1 MQKKILLWF
10 DVEDYLTLESDDAL
24 LALLTMLEESGVR
37 ATLKFCTRKMEA
49 LHRRGRVDILE
60 KLANHE
66 FSFHTTDHSIHPLP
80 TEYLDQMDFR
90 SGAKAFHDREK
101 PGFDRLS
108 DLCGQNLTSYGQPG
122 FAWAP
127 HVFPALRKWGV
138 QTYLDAHDIVGID
151 GQPFWY
157 GGVLCLSKLNNL
169 SHLVKDGSQGAMI
182 RAFDQMNTACQD
194 TVFFSIYDHPT
205 EFSSSVF
212 WDEVN
217 FQHGRNPFTYQPA
230 PLRTL
235 EERDGLID
243 QYRAFIAHTRAQA
256 DVEYVTA
263 LESLRYEHQRQVP
276 ITADMLD
283 GAVKAMGS
291 TEADYCRLGGA
302 YVCPSELLGLMARR
316 LTGRM
321 LVPELF
327 YGPQAHEPSHVSG
340 PVSARALAQ
349 AVFSQADRVLGFKQL
364 PVYYKVDGALINPAD
379 AFATLA
385 QAIRTGQD
393 SLAVVTGRLKA
404 ADHVDRSYRFGG
416 AWILWADDFKAEGII
431 EQTALQAWT
440 LKPAVF

>member
-10 DVEDYLTLESDDAL
+10 DVEDYLTPESDDAL
-24 LALLTMLEESGVR
+24 LELLSMLEESGVK
-37 ATLKFCTRKMEA
+37 ATLKFCTRKMEL
-49 LHRRGRVDILE
+49 LHTRGRMDILT

-66 FSFHTTDHSIHPLP
+66 FSFHTTNHSIHPLP
-80 TEYLDQMDFR
+80 SEYLDQMEFAQ
-90 SGAKAFHDREK
+90 GAQAFHDREK

-108 DLCGQNLTSYGQPG
+108 DLCGQHLTSYGQPG

-157 GGVLCLSKLNNL
+157 GGVLCYSKLNNL
-169 SHLVKDGSQGAMI
+169 SHLVKDGTEGSMI
-182 RAFDQMNTACQD
+182 RMFDQMDTTCRD

-217 FQHGRNPFTYQPA
+217 FQYGRNPYTYQPA
-230 PLRTL
+230 PLRTVA
-235 EERDGLID
+235 ERDALID
-243 QYRAFIAHTRAQA
+243 QYRQFIAHTRTQP

-263 LESLRYEHQRQVP
+263 LESMRYEHQRQKP
-276 ITADMLD
+276 ITVAMLD
-283 GAVKAMGS
+283 AAVAQMP
-291 TEADYCRLGGA
+291 TTDANYCELDGA
-302 YVCPSELLGLMARR
+302 YVCASELLGLMARR

-327 YGPQAHEPSHVSG
+327 YGPQKEMPSHVSG
-340 PVSARALAQ
+340 AISVQALAE

-364 PVYYKVDGALINPAD
+364 PVYDQVEGNLVSPAD

-385 QAIRTGQD
+385 TAIRTGAQ
-393 SLAVVTGRLKA
+393 SLALVPGRLAA
-404 ADHVDRSYRFGG
+404 ADHVDRNYQFGG
-416 AWILWADDFKAEGII
+416 NWILWADDFKGAGII
-431 EQTALQAWT
+431 EQTALQTWT

>member
-10 DVEDYLTLESDDAL
+10 DVEDYLTVESDDAL
-24 LALLTMLEESGVR
+24 LELLKMLEESGVR
-37 ATLKFCTRKMEA
+37 ATLKFCTRKMEL
-49 LHRRGRVDILE
+49 LHRRGRMDIIE

-80 TEYLDQMDFR
+80 SEYLDQMGFQA
-90 SGAKAFHDREK
+90 GARAFHDREN
-101 PGFDRLS
+101 PGFQRLS

-122 FAWAP
+122 YAWAP
-127 HVFPALRKWGV
+127 QVFPALRKWGV

-151 GQPFWY
+151 SQPFWY

-169 SHLVKDGSQGAMI
+169 SHLVKDGSTGAMI
-182 RAFDQMNTACQD
+182 RAFDGMNTACED

-217 FQHGRNPFTYQPA
+217 FQYGRNPFTYQPA
-230 PLRTL
+230 PLRTV

-243 QYRAFIAHTRAQA
+243 QYRQFIAHTRAQP

-263 LESLRYEHQRQVP
+263 LESMRYEHQRTLP
-276 ITADMLD
+276 ITGEMLD
-283 GAVKAMGS
+283 GAVKSLSGG
-291 TEADYCRLGGA
+291 EANYCQIGGA
-302 YVCPSELLGLMARR
+302 YVCASELLGLMARR

-321 LVPELF
+321 LTPELL
-327 YGPQAHEPSHVSG
+327 YGPEEEAPSHVSG
-340 PVSARALAQ
+340 QVDAAELAQ
-349 AVFSQADRVLGFKQL
+349 AVFAQADRVLGFKQL
-364 PVYYKVDGALINPAD
+364 PVYYRVGGNLINPAD

-385 QAIRTGQD
+385 AAIAQGRSTLD
-393 SLAVVTGRLKA
+393 LVPGRLAA

-416 AWILWADDFKAEGII
+416 AWILWADDFKGEGII
-431 EQTALQAWT
+431 KQTALQAWT